1 MPGVSIQFQCN
12 SSFLPLWKTGSAIIV
27 RSETIKT
34 VKNNNNDYDDDD
46 DNELSPVEGSGG
58 IVKLDLIGA
67 EYHVK
72 IPHASASACG

>member
-1 MPGVSIQFQCN
+1 MDKS
-12 SSFLPLWKTGSAIIV
+12 
-27 RSETIKT
+27 
-34 VKNNNNDYDDDD
+34 NNNDYDDDD